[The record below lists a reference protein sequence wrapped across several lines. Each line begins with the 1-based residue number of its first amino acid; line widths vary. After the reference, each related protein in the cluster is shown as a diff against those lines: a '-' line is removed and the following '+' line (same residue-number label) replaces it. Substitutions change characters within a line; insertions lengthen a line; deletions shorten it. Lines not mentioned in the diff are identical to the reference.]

1 MEPRREGT
9 MRYPWANTALLLL
22 LVAMVATGLVGL
34 VSGEPAFGWALWLHG
49 VGGYAML
56 AALVWKA
63 RIIGGVLRR
72 RPALTPSRLAV
83 LLLTGLLLAT
93 LATGYLW
100 TYGGRRAVGDY
111 SLMVVHG
118 ALATALLLPLLWHLL
133 ARRAVFRVR
142 AARDRRA
149 LLRLAGLGAVG
160 LLLRPPSEGVRAAL
174 ALPGAG
180 RRFTGSYET
189 GSLTGQF
196 PEVAWLFDNPAPV
209 DAADWRLTIE
219 GEVARPLTLGYDDLA
234 ALPGETATEL
244 IDCTGGWY
252 STQAWDGVRLG
263 RLLAL
268 AEPTPAALSV
278 TVESITGY
286 GRRFALAE
294 AADCLL
300 ALRVAGEP
308 LTHGHGAPLRLVAPG
323 RRGYDWVKWVA
334 RLRVNADSALL
345 QPPLPLQ

>member
-1 MEPRREGT
+1 

-22 LVAMVATGLVGL
+22 LAAMLATGLGGL
-34 VSGEPAFGWALWLHG
+34 VGGEPAFGWVLWLHG
-49 VGGYAML
+49 VGGYAIL

-72 RPALTPSRLAV
+72 RPALTPTRLAF

-100 TYGGRRAVGDY
+100 TYGGRGAVGDY

-118 ALATALLLPLLWHLL
+118 ALATALVLPLLWHLL
-133 ARRAVFRVR
+133 ARRVVFRVR

-160 LLLRPPSEGVRAAL
+160 LLVRPASEGAREAL
-174 ALPGAG
+174 ALPGAA

-189 GSLTGQF
+189 GSLTGRF
-196 PEVAWLFDNPAPV
+196 PEVAWLFDSPTPA
-209 DAADWRLTIE
+209 DTAGWRLTIE

-234 ALPGETATEL
+234 ALADDASIEL

-252 STQAWDGVRLG
+252 STQEWGGVRLG

-268 AEPTPAALSV
+268 AGPTPAALSV
-278 TVESITGY
+278 TVESVTGY

-294 AADCLL
+294 AGDCLL

-323 RRGYDWVKWVA
+323 RRGYDWVKWVT
-334 RLRVNADSALL
+334 RVRVNDSSPLL
-345 QPPLPLQ
+345 QPPLPLR